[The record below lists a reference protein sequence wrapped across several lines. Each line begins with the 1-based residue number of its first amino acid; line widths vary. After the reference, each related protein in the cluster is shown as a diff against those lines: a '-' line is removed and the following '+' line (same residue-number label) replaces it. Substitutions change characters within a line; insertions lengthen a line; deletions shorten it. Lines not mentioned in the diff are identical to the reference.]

1 LLAVVA
7 LIVGRSGIYLLMSGK
22 SKALEAEEELF
33 LNADTCSTFDDWCF
47 GMIAWVR

>member
-1 LLAVVA
+1 
-7 LIVGRSGIYLLMSGK
+7 MSGK